1 MFFSKPF
8 PRKFSDEMNKY
19 IDELEKIAKEDDFLS
34 ERPIGPFDRDC
45 RHIRA
50 REIGQRIFDIGGAEA
65 MEWMIKKISK
75 KSGKDMAAHL
85 EYCWYQIGNF

>member
-50 REIGQRIFDIGGAEA
+50 HYVCR
-65 MEWMIKKISK
+65 MIYFIYEDVGSNDCFPVAQFC
-75 KSGKDMAAHL
+75 KSG
-85 EYCWYQIGNF
+85 IGT